1 MNGTFKNRIESESV
15 MNEKRKFHA
24 VTVGWPP
31 HLIDRLWGEIERRSG
46 DRCSHIMHPSYVA
59 GEFRSADPQAR
70 LRFFRDDLLQDMP
83 EPDLELLA
91 SLEQEGVPTIH
102 NMILGDR
109 IVCRLDYEVALGYA
123 TFLARRLMEL
133 YRELDPSVVI
143 GAFDAL
149 HAGVALAVARHMN
162 IPWFALNFS
171 VLPPGLACLCKDMSP
186 AVREQVV
193 TGSPSVAWAETLLKK
208 FEDKSVRAPAYI
220 APRPPSIIDHL
231 RKLPARLVA
240 VGRTMRRARFK
251 KGSQFTEDATEYSVN
266 AAVRNLLRAHRSA
279 KAISRVPTLAVP
291 PETPY
296 VFFGLHT
303 QPESSIDVWA
313 PFFSNQ
319 MWVIELLSRAIPP
332 SHKLLVKIH
341 KSDTANYS
349 RQQFSRMKSFP
360 GVEIVRPFADTRAF
374 LEGADLVVAIQGTI
388 GLEAALLGIPVIML
402 GSSPVTLF
410 PSASRIGEISDLPKL
425 VRRKLAEKR
434 PARSEIIEAYVAY
447 LSPFM
452 HASHNDWTVEET
464 AEELDNYVKL
474 YGNLKEFL
482 IPRPMV
488 VASRES

>member
-1 MNGTFKNRIESESV
+1 MSEQH
-15 MNEKRKFHA
+15 KFHV
-24 VTVGWPP
+24 VTIGWPP
-31 HLIDRLWGEIERRSG
+31 HLVDRLWGEIERRSG

-59 GEFRSADPQAR
+59 GEFGRADPR
-70 LRFFRDDLLQDMP
+70 LRFFRDDLLQEMP
-83 EPDLELLA
+83 EPDLELLT

-109 IVCRLDYEVALGYA
+109 VVSRIDYQAALGYA

-149 HAGVALAVARHMN
+149 HAGMALAVARRMN
-162 IPWFALNFS
+162 IPWFAMNFS
-171 VLPPGLACLCKDMSP
+171 VLPPGLVCLCKDMSP
-186 AVREQVV
+186 AVREQVAAE
-193 TGSPSVAWAETLLKK
+193 SPSAAWVETLLEK
-208 FEDKSVRAPAYI
+208 FENKSVRAPAYV
-220 APRPPSIIDHL
+220 APRPPSLLGQL

-240 VGRTMRRARFK
+240 VGRTVRRARVK
-251 KGSQFTEDATEYSVN
+251 KGSQFTEDATDYSVN
-266 AAVRNLLRAHRSA
+266 AAVRNLLRAHRSS
-279 KAISRVPTLAVP
+279 KAISKVPTLDVP
-291 PETPY
+291 PATPY

-303 QPESSIDVWA
+303 QPESSVDVWA

-341 KSDTANYS
+341 KSDVANYS
-349 RQQFSRMKSFP
+349 RQQLSYMKSFP

-374 LEGADLVVAIQGTI
+374 LEASDLVVAIQGTM

-410 PSASRIGEISDLPKL
+410 PSVSRIGEISDLPNL
-425 VRRKLAEKR
+425 IRRKLAEKR
-434 PARSEIIEAYVAY
+434 PDRSEIIEAYVSY

-452 HASHNDWTVEET
+452 PASHNDWTVEQT
-464 AEELDNYVKL
+464 AEELDRYVEVCR
-474 YGNLKEFL
+474 NLKEFL
-482 IPRPMV
+482 ISRSMA
-488 VASRES
+488 VASGES